1 MGRKKKEQQ
10 QESLKQNP
18 VNETPEDSDSAEYEE
33 MPDQSEQIMQTGS
46 VTVTKAKHVIH
57 CLTIVGQIEGHF
69 IAPEQNKTTKYE
81 HLLPIL
87 VTMEESREVQ
97 GVLILLNTM
106 GGDVEAGLAIA
117 ELIASMKKPT
127 VSLVLGGGHSIGVP
141 LACAARRSFIV
152 PTATMTLHPVR
163 ATGTIIGVP
172 QSLRTLEE
180 MQNRVCDFIVK
191 NSKITPE
198 RLRALMTEVGN
209 MVTDVG
215 TILGGEQAVEEGLID
230 GVGGLK
236 EALAAL
242 KEMIE
247 KEKESGYNK

>member
-1 MGRKKKEQQ
+1 MNEKNNKQE
-10 QESLKQNP
+10 ESLEELLELGSS
-18 VNETPEDSDSAEYEE
+18 ETDSGI
-33 MPDQSEQIMQTGS
+33 Q
-46 VTVTKAKHVIH
+46 VLTVI
-57 CLTIVGQIEGHF
+57 GQIEGHF
-69 IAPEQNKTTKYE
+69 LAPEQNKTTKYE

-87 VTMEESREVQ
+87 VSMEENKEVK

-117 ELIASMKKPT
+117 ELIASMTTPT

-141 LACAARRSFIV
+141 LACAAKRSFIV

-180 MQNRVCDFIVK
+180 MQNRICNFIVK
-191 NSKITPE
+191 NSRISLE
-198 RLRALMTEVGN
+198 RLKSLMTEVGN

-215 TILGGEQAVEEGLID
+215 TILGGEQAAEEGLID

-247 KEKESGYNK
+247 KEEETEYNKEHEPDHTC

>member
-1 MGRKKKEQQ
+1 MVPKET
-10 QESLKQNP
+10 EN
-18 VNETPEDSDSAEYEE
+18 NEELEQLLELGTEE
-33 MPDQSEQIMQTGS
+33 TETGIR
-46 VTVTKAKHVIH
+46 VLTVI
-57 CLTIVGQIEGHF
+57 GQIEGHF

-87 VTMEESREVQ
+87 VSMEESREVK

-117 ELIASMKKPT
+117 ELIASMEKPT

-180 MQNRVCDFIVK
+180 MQERICRFIVK
-191 NSKITPE
+191 NSRITMD
-198 RLRALMTEVGN
+198 RLKSLMTEVGN

-236 EALAAL
+236 EALRSL

-247 KEKESGYNK
+247 KQEESQYNK

>member
-1 MGRKKKEQQ
+1 MEQQ
-10 QESLKQNP
+10 EKKNESGELEQLMELGIAE
-18 VNETPEDSDSAEYEE
+18 NENGI
-33 MPDQSEQIMQTGS
+33 QVLS
-46 VTVTKAKHVIH
+46 VI
-57 CLTIVGQIEGHF
+57 GQVEGHF
-69 IAPEQNKTTKYE
+69 LAPEQNKTTKYE
-81 HLLPIL
+81 HLLPLL
-87 VTMEESREVQ
+87 VAMEESKEVK

-117 ELIASMKKPT
+117 ELIASMETPT

-141 LACAARRSFIV
+141 LACAAQRSFIV

-180 MQNRVCDFIVK
+180 MQERVCNFIVK
-191 NSKITPE
+191 NSRISRE
-198 RLRALMTEVGN
+198 RLQRLMTEVGN

-215 TILGGEQAVEEGLID
+215 TILGGEQAAAEGLID

-236 EALAAL
+236 EALATL

-247 KEKESGYNK
+247 KREESGYNSGYEQHHQS

>member
-1 MGRKKKEQQ
+1 MEEENK
-10 QESLKQNP
+10 
-18 VNETPEDSDSAEYEE
+18 SAEMGDICE
-33 MPDQSEQIMQTGS
+33 MGMADTDSGIQ
-46 VTVTKAKHVIH
+46 VLTVI
-57 CLTIVGQIEGHF
+57 GQIEGHF
-69 IAPEQNKTTKYE
+69 LAPEQNKTTKYE
-81 HLLPIL
+81 HLLPLL
-87 VTMEESREVQ
+87 VSMEESEATK

-117 ELIASMKKPT
+117 ELLASMNTPT

-152 PTATMTLHPVR
+152 PTATMTIHPVR

-180 MQNRVCDFIVK
+180 MQQRICNFIVK
-191 NSKITPE
+191 NSRIPMD
-198 RLRALMTEVGN
+198 RLQELMTQVGN

-215 TILGGEQAVEEGLID
+215 TILAGEQAVEEGLID
-230 GVGGLK
+230 GVGGLN

-247 KEKESGYNK
+247 KEQNKEYNDNHE

>member
-1 MGRKKKEQQ
+1 MNSEEKTSASEKEMNEICEMGMAD
-10 QESLKQNP
+10 
-18 VNETPEDSDSAEYEE
+18 TDSGI
-33 MPDQSEQIMQTGS
+33 Q
-46 VTVTKAKHVIH
+46 VLTVI
-57 CLTIVGQIEGHF
+57 GQIEGHF
-69 IAPEQNKTTKYE
+69 LAPEQNKTTKYE

-87 VTMEESREVQ
+87 VSMEESKETK

-117 ELIASMKKPT
+117 ELVASMNTPT

-152 PTATMTLHPVR
+152 PTATMTIHPVR

-180 MQNRVCDFIVK
+180 MQQRICNFIVK
-191 NSKITPE
+191 NSRIPLN
-198 RLRALMTEVGN
+198 RLQQLMTQVGN

-230 GVGGLK
+230 GVGGLN

-247 KEKESGYNK
+247 KEEHKEYNNKHE

>member
-1 MGRKKKEQQ
+1 MNDKNEK
-10 QESLKQNP
+10 QEAKIEELLELGSA
-18 VNETPEDSDSAEYEE
+18 ETDSDI
-33 MPDQSEQIMQTGS
+33 Q
-46 VTVTKAKHVIH
+46 VLTVI
-57 CLTIVGQIEGHF
+57 GQIEGHF
-69 IAPEQNKTTKYE
+69 LAPEQNKTTKYE
-81 HLLPIL
+81 HLLPVL
-87 VTMEESREVQ
+87 VSMEESKSVK

-117 ELIASMKKPT
+117 ELIASMTTPT

-180 MQNRVCDFIVK
+180 MQNRICKFIVK
-191 NSKITPE
+191 NSGIPYE
-198 RLRALMTEVGN
+198 RLKALMTEVGN
-209 MVTDVG
+209 MVTDIG
-215 TILGGEQAVEEGLID
+215 TVLDGEQAVKEGLID

-236 EALAAL
+236 EALSAL

-247 KEKESGYNK
+247 KEEETEYNKDYDTDYTS

>member
-1 MGRKKKEQQ
+1 MEHQEKKI
-10 QESLKQNP
+10 N
-18 VNETPEDSDSAEYEE
+18 NEDLEELLELGSGETDSG
-33 MPDQSEQIMQTGS
+33 IR
-46 VTVTKAKHVIH
+46 VLTVI
-57 CLTIVGQIEGHF
+57 GQVEGHF

-87 VTMEESREVQ
+87 VSMEESKEVE

-117 ELIASMKKPT
+117 ELIASMTKPT

-141 LACAARRSFIV
+141 LACAARRSYIV

-180 MQNRVCDFIVK
+180 MQNRICNFIVK
-191 NSKITPE
+191 NSRISME
-198 RLRALMTEVGN
+198 RLKALMTEVGN

-236 EALAAL
+236 EALATL

-247 KEKESGYNK
+247 KQDENRYNK

>member
-1 MGRKKKEQQ
+1 MQKEDRYSD
-10 QESLKQNP
+10 EL
-18 VNETPEDSDSAEYEE
+18 NEILELGSAET
-33 MPDQSEQIMQTGS
+33 DSGIR
-46 VTVTKAKHVIH
+46 VLTVI
-57 CLTIVGQIEGHF
+57 GQIEGHF

-81 HLLPIL
+81 HLLPVL
-87 VTMEESREVQ
+87 VEMEESKAVK

-117 ELIASMKKPT
+117 ELIASMNTPT

-141 LACAARRSFIV
+141 LACAAKHSFIV

-180 MQNRVCDFIVK
+180 MQNRICDFIVK
-191 NSKITPE
+191 NSRISLR
-198 RLRALMTEVGN
+198 RLKALMTEVGN

-215 TILGGEQAVEEGLID
+215 TILGGEQAAEEGLID

-236 EALAAL
+236 EALATL

-247 KEKESGYNK
+247 KEDESSYNR

>member
-1 MGRKKKEQQ
+1 MNSEEKTSASEKEMNEICEMGMADT
-10 QESLKQNP
+10 ESGIQVL
-18 VNETPEDSDSAEYEE
+18 
-33 MPDQSEQIMQTGS
+33 
-46 VTVTKAKHVIH
+46 TVI
-57 CLTIVGQIEGHF
+57 GQIEGHF
-69 IAPEQNKTTKYE
+69 LAPEQNKTTKYE

-87 VTMEESREVQ
+87 VSMEESKETK

-117 ELIASMKKPT
+117 ELVASMNTPT

-152 PTATMTLHPVR
+152 PTATMTIHPVR

-180 MQNRVCDFIVK
+180 MQQRICNFIVK
-191 NSKITPE
+191 NSRIPLN
-198 RLRALMTEVGN
+198 RLQQLMTQVGN

-215 TILGGEQAVEEGLID
+215 TILGGEQAVAEGLID
-230 GVGGLK
+230 GVGGLN

-247 KEKESGYNK
+247 KEEHKEYNNKHG

>member
-1 MGRKKKEQQ
+1 MSEKK
-10 QESLKQNP
+10 NP
-18 VNETPEDSDSAEYEE
+18 SEEALDGLLELGSAET
-33 MPDQSEQIMQTGS
+33 DSGIQ
-46 VTVTKAKHVIH
+46 VLTVI
-57 CLTIVGQIEGHF
+57 GQIEGHF
-69 IAPEQNKTTKYE
+69 LAPEQNKTTKYE

-87 VTMEESREVQ
+87 VSMEESKDVK

-117 ELIASMKKPT
+117 ELIASMNTPT

-141 LACAARRSFIV
+141 LSCAAKRSFIV

-172 QSLRTLEE
+172 QSLRNLEE
-180 MQNRVCDFIVK
+180 MQNRICDFIVK
-191 NSKITPE
+191 NSRISFD
-198 RLRALMTEVGN
+198 RLKSLMTDVGN
-209 MVTDVG
+209 MVNDVG

-236 EALAAL
+236 EALSAL

-247 KEKESGYNK
+247 NTEETEYN